1 MKRIIS
7 LVTDIIIVGAVLIM
21 LPTLDCRT
29 ITILTVIS
37 YLVLYI
43 NFIMKIIYNK
53 RIHFIMA
60 KAMRRD
66 CRELYGL
73 TKEEAI
79 DLIYV
84 HEVNG
89 QRKICLDLVAL
100 DGSNKIP
107 AEEKEEILK
116 SFIENPDNMFAII
129 SPW

>member
-1 MKRIIS
+1 
-7 LVTDIIIVGAVLIM
+7 
-21 LPTLDCRT
+21 
-29 ITILTVIS
+29 
-37 YLVLYI
+37 
-43 NFIMKIIYNK
+43 
-53 RIHFIMA
+53 MA